1 MLLIIGSI
9 IQMVTFS
16 LSIPIMLK
24 NQFSRKYIAFMVTV
38 SILLGYFF
46 F

>member
-24 NQFSRKYIAFMVTV
+24 NQFSRKYIAFMAIV
-38 SILLGYFF
+38 SSILGYFF